1 MSLYISQGETMS
13 YVSGLSC
20 MRCKKHYALSEWPDR
35 CPSCGG
41 VINISYDIEKLKIAL
56 TKHELKRRE
65 PGMWKYSELLPLSN
79 RKNAVS
85 LGEGGTYL
93 HTCDRLA
100 MRLGV
105 RTLYLKD
112 ETTNPTG
119 AFLDRG
125 MSVEVSIAKERG
137 IRSLC
142 CGSTGN
148 LAASLVAY
156 AARAGI
162 KTKVFMPQKANFDT
176 GKLYQ
181 ILAYGAAIELVGNQ
195 EEVTAKTR
203 QLGEAWP
210 LVTASSPY
218 FLEGI
223 KTTGYEV
230 CEQLAWNP
238 PDWIVIPMGNG
249 GHIARVW
256 KAINEL
262 RSLGF
267 IETDAPKLVGV
278 QAKGC
283 SPIVD
288 AFRKGLEETQ
298 PCKSVDTIAIDIGI
312 REPSCGNAALSAIR
326 QSSGLAIAVTDRE
339 TLDAAGTLPR
349 LEGVFAEP
357 ASATTIAA
365 MVKLMED
372 GTIDASDRVVCMITG
387 MGLKYPEIT
396 KSFVRGEATLER
408 LLTSVEERRYTTE
421 LGKTKQC
428 ILQILS
434 GKESYGYDIWRTL
447 RNEYSISLRIPSIYQ
462 HLLELKNAGLV
473 AETRSERTFEKRL
486 RNYYSLTER
495 GRWTLSHLQKLSHGR
510 KNSS

>member
-1 MSLYISQGETMS
+1 MS
-13 YVSGLSC
+13 YVTGLSC
-20 MRCKKHYALSEWPDR
+20 MRCKHHYAQSEWLDS

-41 VINISYDIEKLKIAL
+41 VIDISYDLERVKGVL
-56 TKHELKRRE
+56 TRHELKRRE
-65 PGMWKYSELLPLSN
+65 PGVWKYSELLPLSD
-79 RKNAVS
+79 RKNILS

-93 HTCDRLA
+93 HRCDRLA
-100 MRLGV
+100 TRLGT

-119 AFLDRG
+119 SFLDRG
-125 MSVEVSIAKERG
+125 ISVEVSTAKERG

-162 KTKVFMPQKANFDT
+162 ETKVFMQQKANFDT

-181 ILAYGAAIELVGNQ
+181 ILAYGASIELVEDQ
-195 EEVTAKTR
+195 EDMMTKTS
-203 QLGEAWP
+203 QLDEAWP
-210 LVTASSPY
+210 VVTASSPY
-218 FLEGI
+218 FLEGV

-230 CEQLAWNP
+230 CEQLAWDP

-256 KAINEL
+256 KAIGEL
-262 RSLGF
+262 RSLGL
-267 IETDAPKLVGV
+267 IDTDVPKLIGV

-283 SPIVD
+283 SPIAD
-288 AFRKGLEETQ
+288 AFQKGLDEPQ
-298 PCKSVDTIAIDIGI
+298 SCKSIDTIAIDIGV
-312 REPSCGNAALSAIR
+312 REPTCGSAALSAIR
-326 QSSGLAIAVTDRE
+326 HSTGLAMAVTDRE
-339 TLDAAGTLPR
+339 TLDAAGMLAR

-365 MVKLMED
+365 LSRLMED
-372 GTIDASDRVVCMITG
+372 GTIDVSDRVVCMITG
-387 MGLKYPEIT
+387 MGLKYPEMT
-396 KSFVRGEATLER
+396 KSLVRGKATLER

-421 LGKTKQC
+421 LGKTKMC

-434 GKESYGYDIWRTL
+434 RNESYGYDIWKAL
-447 RNEYSISLRIPSIYQ
+447 RDEYSVCLRIPSIYQ
-462 HLLELKNAGLV
+462 HLSELKNAGLV
-473 AETRSERTFEKRL
+473 TETRSERTFEKRL

-495 GRWTLSHLQKLSHGR
+495 GRWTLSHLQKLSHGKR
-510 KNSS
+510 S